1 MNSKSKKELPSWNCS
16 DDDEKED
23 GVGSMESEETWWKKI
38 EKRKRETTKD
48 KEEGGSKSNKKRKSV
63 KSSSSSSSDEKS
75 SKKKRHHHKSRKND
89 NHSRTTTD
97 ESLNE
102 DTIQHPSL
110 PNNVGTSLKNPILIN
125 NDDSRLA
132 MTLLSSNKLVSSQ
145 IARLPSVP
153 ANAHGNSVHVPSKMQ
168 LDYLKNATDPMD
180 VSSEHYVNLETVNTS
195 TNNSMQKSIFAQSD
209 VDHSSTLTTLNSG
222 QVVSTANEGDKYIP
236 TIMMLPMLDNNNN
249 NNNNLSPPLSP
260 SILGPLLL
268 DNQNQ
273 TTIVP
278 LSTNQQQEVL
288 ESDSWINEMEA
299 RLDYDPLRQYRYQPP
314 TVDQM
319 KARDSQTKQHLQ
331 NYEQQL
337 HNDEQ
342 KQAFA
347 GIGEWS
353 EKVNRDIEAS
363 KHSNSSKSNKF
374 SAEQEEVLRKYREK
388 FSDLSKQQND
398 ILTTFSRVES
408 QLKERNREL
417 KALISGESKIEV
429 DDIKS
434 IEDQLRKI
442 ANGEK
447 MIGKLNEESKDL
459 SKVMIAVNK
468 NFTHELTSVK
478 NQKLKIVAKEAL
490 KSSGGGIGL
499 PPKEQFEAMAKL
511 DIITRTRD
519 QAITLLKENSKQQEA
534 DRLLI
539 QELQMVI
546 EEQQKHIDNP
556 SIDTQKMNE
565 NAHKYE
571 DCVVSIAKAMANEIS
586 MILSK
591 GMSEIGATSEQYSSH
606 LISELSSGRY
616 LSQGTTS
623 SSGDNPSSSIP
634 LAMSIRNAAK
644 ELVEK
649 NKHSFNDISTKTRSF
664 LSSQQ

>member
-288 ESDSWINEMEA
+288 ESDSSWINEMET

-331 NYEQQL
+331 NYEQQ
-337 HNDEQ
+337 
-342 KQAFA
+342 QAFA

-429 DDIKS
+429 DDINS

-442 ANGEK
+442 ATGEK

-534 DRLLI
+534 DQLLI

-556 SIDTQKMNE
+556 SIDTQKMSE

-623 SSGDNPSSSIP
+623 SSVDNPSSSIT

-644 ELVEK
+644 DLMEK
-649 NKHSFNDISTKTRSF
+649 NKHSFTDISTKTRSF
-664 LSSQQ
+664 LSSQQQ